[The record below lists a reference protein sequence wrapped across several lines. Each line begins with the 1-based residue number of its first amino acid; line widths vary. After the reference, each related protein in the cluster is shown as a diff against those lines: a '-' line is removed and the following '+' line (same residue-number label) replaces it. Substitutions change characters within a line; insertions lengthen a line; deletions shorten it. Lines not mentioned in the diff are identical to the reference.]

1 MVSDWCLG
9 GEAVSP
15 PGRLGR
21 GLYPTRLT
29 RIITHLKDVTGLPFS
44 PVSDSSPRSRDH
56 QGSSPRGWGRN
67 GDVRGEGRCEIRSDG
82 GLCAPSSLVRMCVR
96 RKDIVQL
103 SKRQSTS
110 EALICATPLRCT
122 LDCFTLRKDVLK
134 SLCDYVVSGTIR
146 WVSPILSVSR
156 V

>member
-1 MVSDWCLG
+1 M
-9 GEAVSP
+9 SP